1 MDKKFVEIR
10 PIYEDSCSVPLPGK
24 FLDKPEIQR
33 SANLH
38 PAHFAAKSVNI
49 CSMAQAKQGSAQGLS
64 GPADP
69 SDSPHASQPATI
81 KTLRGVVERITY
93 QNEDNG
99 YTVAKLLAE
108 RPEKRN
114 KNEEAL
120 TTIVG
125 SLVGIAVGESLELTG
140 YWQHHPQHG
149 WQFTAHTYRSVLPA
163 TAQGIQRYLGSG
175 LIKGVGPR
183 TAERIVAHFDVNT
196 LDVLDA
202 TPERLNEVPGIG
214 SKKIALIAEAWREQK
229 AIKDVMLFLQG
240 HEISTSLAVRIYK
253 EYGDA
258 SITIAKNE
266 PYRLAREVWGIGFKT
281 ADKIALRIGYQPTD
295 PERLKAGA
303 LFALSQASD
312 DGHTY
317 LPAAQLAQDAAEL
330 LGVSLAMA
338 QQAVRDLVTEQGAHA
353 DILQRQPDGAR
364 KLVPVQ
370 APSKTAPNPKR
381 ASAPQSG
388 DLTQAEAAA
397 AISFEPPTQA
407 ADSSDETVVYL
418 WPFFNAEQNI
428 ARQLKRLVNCAPN
441 EDRLAEFQRVD
452 ADTMFGYL
460 ADKGGLQLS
469 EQQREGVWMAL
480 MRPVCVITGGPGT
493 GKTTSMRALIR
504 ALQAKQKRIVLAAP
518 TGRAAKRLSETTG
531 VEARTLHRLLQLKPG
546 SQAFYDQSNPIP
558 ADIVIVDEVSMLDT
572 LLTNTLLKAIATGT
586 HVLFVGDADQL
597 PSVGAGNV
605 LADVIASDLVPVVRL
620 NQIFR
625 QAATSA
631 IITNAHRI
639 NHGEMPQTG
648 GEIGDFFFFAEDDAE
663 KASELVVDLVA
674 RRIPAK
680 FNLAPRDIQ
689 VLAPMHNGKCGV
701 SYLNEALQAALNP
714 ASPDKPQKPFGSRTF
729 RVGDKV
735 LQLRNDYE
743 KDVFNGDAGLIS
755 AMFAEEQTV
764 QVKLDDGRLIEYGF
778 NELDQLAQAYAI
790 SIHKSQ
796 GSEYPA
802 VVIPLVMGHYMM
814 LERKLIYTAVTRAKS
829 LVVLVGS
836 KRAMAMAARNA
847 SANRGQRHTGLAIR
861 LAER

>member
-1 MDKKFVEIR
+1 ME
-10 PIYEDSCSVPLPGK
+10 
-24 FLDKPEIQR
+24 Q
-33 SANLH
+33 A
-38 PAHFAAKSVNI
+38 PA
-49 CSMAQAKQGSAQGLS
+49 L
-64 GPADP
+64 
-69 SDSPHASQPATI
+69 
-81 KTLRGVVERITY
+81 KTLQGVVERITY
-93 QNEDNG
+93 QNEENG
-99 YTVAKLLAE
+99 YTVAKLLAD
-108 RPEKRN
+108 KREQRGN
-114 KNEEAL
+114 RDSDDAL

-140 YWQHHPQHG
+140 MWQHHNTHG
-149 WQFTAHTYRSVLPA
+149 WQFNAHSYRSVLPA
-163 TAQGIQRYLGSG
+163 TAQGIRRYLGSG

-183 TAERIVAHFDVNT
+183 TAERIVAHFDVDT
-196 LDVLDA
+196 LEILDS
-202 TPERLNEVPGIG
+202 TPDRLHEVPGIG
-214 SKKIALIAEAWREQK
+214 AKKIALIAAAWREQK

-281 ADKIALRIGYQPTD
+281 ADKIALRMGYLPTD

-317 LPAAQLAQDAAEL
+317 LPAAQLALDAAEL
-330 LGVSLAMA
+330 LVVNLAMA
-338 QQAVRDLVTEQGAHA
+338 QQAVQDLVAEQGAHA
-353 DILQRQPDGAR
+353 DVLQHNPDGSQV
-364 KLVPVQ
+364 LVPVQ
-370 APSKTAPNPKR
+370 VPSTGKSMRESRTPYTAATPGTTSVRPDAPRP
-381 ASAPQSG
+381 
-388 DLTQAEAAA
+388 L
-397 AISFEPPTQA
+397 SFEPTQSMM
-407 ADSSDETVVYL
+407 ADQPVVYL

-428 ARQLKRLVNCAPN
+428 ARQLKRLANCQPN
-441 EDRLAEFQRVD
+441 EDRLGEFKKVD
-452 ADTMFGYL
+452 AATMFGYL

-469 EQQREGVWMAL
+469 EQQRDGVWAAL
-480 MRPVCVITGGPGT
+480 TQPVCVITGGPGT

-558 ADIVIVDEVSMLDT
+558 ADIVIVDETSMLDT

-586 HVLFVGDADQL
+586 HVLLVGDADQL

-605 LADVIASDLVPVVRL
+605 LADVIASTLVPVVRL
-620 NQIFR
+620 EQIFR

-639 NHGEMPQTG
+639 NHGEVPVSG
-648 GEIGDFFFFAEDDAE
+648 GEIADFFFFAEDDAE
-663 KASELVVDLVA
+663 KASELVVSLVA
-674 RRIPAK
+674 QRIPAK
-680 FNLAPRDIQ
+680 FKLAARDIQ

-701 SYLNEALQAALNP
+701 SHLNEALQAALNP
-714 ASPDKPQKPFGSRTF
+714 PGDDKLQKAFGSKTF

-743 KDVFNGDAGLIS
+743 KEVFNGDSGLIM
-755 AMFAEEQTV
+755 AIFPDDQVV
-764 QVKLDDGRLIEYGF
+764 QVKLDDGRLVDYGF
-778 NELDQLAQAYAI
+778 TELDQLALAYAI

-796 GSEYPA
+796 GSEYSA
-802 VVIPLVMGHYMM
+802 VVIPLVMSHYMM
-814 LERKLIYTAVTRAKS
+814 LERKLIYTAVTRAKT

-836 KRAMAMAARNA
+836 KRAMAMAVRNA
-847 SANRGQRHTGLAIR
+847 SSNRGARHTGLAIR
-861 LAER
+861 LRPEGGEN